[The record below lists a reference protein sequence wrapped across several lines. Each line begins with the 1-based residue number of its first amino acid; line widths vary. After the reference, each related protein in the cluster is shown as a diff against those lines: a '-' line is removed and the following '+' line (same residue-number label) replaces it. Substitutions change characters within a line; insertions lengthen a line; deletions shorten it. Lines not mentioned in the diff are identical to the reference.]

1 VNRVARNHFVAFSLV
16 LAAAGAL
23 GACGRAGPLEPP
35 PDAQATA
42 KQAAKDTTNDPTVPH
57 AHPKPKP
64 IEAPKQPFFL
74 DPLL

>member
-1 VNRVARNHFVAFSLV
+1 LNRAARISFAA
-16 LAAAGAL
+16 LALIAIAGGL
-23 GACGRAGPLEPP
+23 GGCGRAGPLEPP

-42 KQAAKDTTNDPTVPH
+42 KQADKEANGDPTVPR

-64 IEAPKQPFFL
+64 IEAPNQPFFL